1 MTDLGCVC
9 MCARKDGALSARRV
23 MFAAVSTRAV
33 LLRHGGLVQPGK
45 NVEEH
50 INGLLIL
57 LYVTLFPAG
66 VPRQDL
72 GVHLTFA

>member
-1 MTDLGCVC
+1 
-9 MCARKDGALSARRV
+9 

-45 NVEEH
+45 KVEEQ

-57 LYVTLFPAG
+57 LYVTFFPAG
-66 VPRQDL
+66 VPRQDF
-72 GVHLTFA
+72 GVHFMLC